1 MLVVV
6 TLAIRRTF
14 NYLRIF
20 RMFSPIVTMIFQVL
34 IDLNAFMLFFL
45 ILILLMSLMYMVIGF
60 YNPLVLNYGG
70 LDAEKNQ
77 LVDFSEFAKKYVS
90 VKNTAKGETEFSPLA
105 EMAAGAVLALRQ

>member
-1 MLVVV
+1 
-6 TLAIRRTF
+6 
-14 NYLRIF
+14 
-20 RMFSPIVTMIFQVL
+20 MFSPIVTMIFQVL

-70 LDAEKNQ
+70 FGADNKP

-90 VKNTAKGETEFSPLA
+90 VKNAATGDSEFTPLA
-105 EMAAGAVLALRQ
+105 EMAAEVLLALRQ